1 MPATNSRLLT
11 FALGQHPRDAGVADC
26 WGFVARGIEL
36 GWLDRDDL
44 HELVGFLRER
54 RDWSTE
60 ELLFSNLG
68 DDLRVSFLDD
78 EALCDPE
85 RLANEIGRLLES
97 FETSAT

>member
-1 MPATNSRLLT
+1 MSLIAGGRK
-11 FALGQHPRDAGVADC
+11 PRERGARSSAEGGAEVI
-26 WGFVARGIEL
+26 VARGIEL